1 LTLRVFLAFDVT
13 DIVTDLHFFCPKK
26 SFLHKPIIMSEYNLE
41 TIEDVFA
48 MGNIPAGI
56 AILKLIEADIQ
67 NEAPVQLFRQLVNG
81 EKFYQFELD
90 NSDDLKRWAQTFTV
104 FPEASVHVVIESSM
118 YNHEWSE
125 HEFLLGHQAAHQNG
139 LTNYILES
147 VEKRLKDHL
156 TNDIGEIVAN
166 VHVQYGI
173 RVTRQEYNS
182 LSEQYH

>member
-1 LTLRVFLAFDVT
+1 
-13 DIVTDLHFFCPKK
+13 
-26 SFLHKPIIMSEYNLE
+26 MSEYNLE
-41 TIEDVFA
+41 NIEDAFA
-48 MGNIPAGI
+48 MGNAPVGI
-56 AILKLIEADIQ
+56 SILKLIAADIQ
-67 NEAPVQLFRQLVNG
+67 NEAPAQLFRQLVNG

-125 HEFLLGHQAAHQNG
+125 HQFVLGQREAQQDG

-156 TNDIGEIVAN
+156 TNDMGEIVTN
-166 VHVQYGI
+166 VQAQYGF
-173 RVTRQEYNS
+173 RVTRQEYHN
-182 LSEQYH
+182 LSEQYHQNV

>member
-1 LTLRVFLAFDVT
+1 
-13 DIVTDLHFFCPKK
+13 
-26 SFLHKPIIMSEYNLE
+26 MSEYNLE
-41 TIEDVFA
+41 TIEAVFA
-48 MGNIPAGI
+48 MRNIPAGI

-67 NEAPVQLFRQLVNG
+67 NETPVQLFRLLANE

-90 NSDDLKRWAQTFTV
+90 NSDNLKRWAQSFTA
-104 FPEASVHVVIESSM
+104 FPEVMVHVVTESSK
-118 YNHEWSE
+118 YTPEWTE

-182 LSEQYH
+182 LSEQYHQNV